1 MCCLLREIAS
11 RARRSLRALAC
22 RQLRRLADGWNS
34 EPYRRV
40 LWTNPTGQRDRFLN
54 RERNRPNRIA
64 PISGLAQA
72 DHGAATGMAAA
83 PIGAAALGAAAAAGM
98 ATEAGMAIAAG
109 VGPAGAGANGGAPAS
124 TSMFW
129 RLWAPLLVSGLRL
142 LSLPL
147 SLRLG
152 LLGSKT

>member
-11 RARRSLRALAC
+11 RARRSLRALAW

-64 PISGLAQA
+64 PISG
-72 DHGAATGMAAA
+72 GAATGMVAA

-109 VGPAGAGANGGAPAS
+109 
-124 TSMFW
+124 
-129 RLWAPLLVSGLRL
+129 
-142 LSLPL
+142 
-147 SLRLG
+147 
-152 LLGSKT
+152 